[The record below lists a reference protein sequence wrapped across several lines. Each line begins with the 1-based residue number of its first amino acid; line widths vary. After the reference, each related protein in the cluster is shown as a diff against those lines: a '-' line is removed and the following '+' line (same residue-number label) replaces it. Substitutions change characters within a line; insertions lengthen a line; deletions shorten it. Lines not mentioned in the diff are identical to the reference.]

1 MPDEAMFELL
11 SANNHNLLHDVGH
24 HMGDEEST
32 LNHEVKKDFTVA
44 KLLHLI
50 TFLSKEH
57 GYGHLGS
64 KM

>member
-1 MPDEAMFELL
+1 
-11 SANNHNLLHDVGH
+11 
-24 HMGDEEST
+24 
-32 LNHEVKKDFTVA
+32 VA

-64 KM
+64 KMW